1 MTHASSQLAALITL
15 RWTMIRSH
23 PLRIGLVL
31 LAALPLLLTLSG
43 VLLSGFV
50 PQELALTLA
59 ASAPPLY
66 LAFVVLAVLAPLAA
80 GGGNVL
86 YPADQLVAY
95 PTRAH
100 TQFLSA
106 LALVPANL
114 AWTLNVV
121 AVIVVTS
128 LAAGPLSWFSAFPVA
143 TSLAYV
149 ACVTLLGQAAAWLI
163 IGIRQRRLG
172 RIGTWFLAALLAL
185 AVLYAARSGMTV
197 SVLNRSPTTQ
207 VLNTATAGY
216 RGSWLTWLT
225 GIGIML
231 AGAVAAFHAGSR
243 LTAWALRRPGD
254 QHRLSSGSRVARR
267 RPATSTLAELIAV
280 DRASVWRAPPLRR
293 GLIVLLLLPGAVAAA
308 AALSWQSL
316 ILLPGLVAAG
326 AGLVFGI
333 NVFALDASGALWLS
347 TLPGWMRPAFVAKA
361 YVTAETTLLAVGV
374 ALISGSLRAPTPSSV
389 AQVTATAGCG
399 LACAALVV
407 ASAQRSSV
415 LHPHRADLL
424 GNRDTPAPPGAT
436 VLYSVKLASMTTC
449 TGLLFSGVALT
460 DLWWAPMM
468 LVFPFL
474 GWAALSLADTWRL
487 WQQPTARA
495 RVVTTVSGG

>member
-1 MTHASSQLAALITL
+1 MTPSSSQLAALVRL
-15 RWTMIRSH
+15 RWTMIRSR
-23 PLRIGLVL
+23 PLRVGLVL
-31 LAALPLLLTLSG
+31 LATLPVLLTLSG

-50 PQELALTLA
+50 PQQLALTLA
-59 ASAPPLY
+59 VSAPTLY

-100 TQFLSA
+100 TQFLAA

-114 AWTLNVV
+114 AWMLNVV
-121 AVIVVTS
+121 AVIVVTC
-128 LAAGPLSWFSAFPVA
+128 LAAGPLSGFTVFPVA
-143 TSLAYV
+143 TSLVYV
-149 ACVTLLGQAAAWLI
+149 ACVTLLGQATAWLV
-163 IGIRQRRLG
+163 IGLRQRRAG
-172 RIGTWFLAALLAL
+172 RVGTWFLAALLGVS
-185 AVLYAARSGMTV
+185 VLYAARAGLTV
-197 SVLNRSPTTQ
+197 PVLNRSPTT
-207 VLNTATAGY
+207 LALSSASDGY
-216 RGSWLTWLT
+216 RGDWLTWWF
-225 GIGIML
+225 GICALVMGSVL
-231 AGAVAAFHAGSR
+231 AFHAGSR
-243 LTAWALRRPGD
+243 LSAWALRRPGD
-254 QHRLSSGSRVARR
+254 QHRLTSASRVARR
-267 RPATSTLAELIAV
+267 RPAASPLAELIAV

-316 ILLPGLVAAG
+316 VLLPGLVAAG

-333 NVFALDASGALWLS
+333 NVFALDSSGALWLS

-389 AQVTATAGCG
+389 AQVTATVGCG

-415 LHPHRADLL
+415 VHPHRADLL

-436 VLYSVKLASMTTC
+436 VVYSVKLAAMTTC
-449 TGLLFSGVALT
+449 TGLLFSGVSLT
-460 DLWWAPMM
+460 DLWWAPLL
-468 LVFPFL
+468 LVLPFVA
-474 GWAALSLADTWRL
+474 WAGLSLADTWRL
-487 WQQPTARA
+487 WQQPSTRA